1 MKKGI
6 NVWSFKA
13 GTTIRECISLAKE
26 AAFDGIELALDETGE
41 IGLHSNE
48 KTLLEIKKYAA
59 EAGMELP
66 SLATGLYW
74 SYGLT
79 SENKITREKAKSIVK
94 KQLETAAVL
103 GADTILVVPG
113 AVGADFI
120 PNSEVVSYDKA
131 YDNALEALTEL
142 KTEAENYK
150 VSIGIENV
158 WNKFLLSPLE
168 MRDFIDKID
177 SPYVGSYFDVGNVIY
192 SGYPEQWIRIL
203 GKRIKKLHFKDFR
216 RSVGTLSGF
225 VDLLAGDVDYPEVMK
240 ALKEI
245 GYADYVF
252 GEMIP
257 SYTHHTNQIIFNTSA
272 SMDSILEGKALNG
285 LLRVTCEG

>member
-6 NVWSFKA
+6 NIWSFKE
-13 GTTIRECISLAKE
+13 GTSTKECITLAKE
-26 AAFDGIELALDETGE
+26 AGFEGIELALNETGDVSLE
-41 IGLHSNE
+41 SNE
-48 KTLLEIKKYAA
+48 KDLLEIKKFAF
-59 EAGMELP
+59 ESGIELP

-74 SYGLT
+74 SYPLT
-79 SENKITREKAKSIVK
+79 SENKAKRDKAKDIVK

-103 GADTILVVPG
+103 GANIILVVPG
-113 AVGADFI
+113 AVGVDFI
-120 PNSEVVSYDKA
+120 PDAEVVSYDKA
-131 YDNALEALTEL
+131 YDNALEALREL
-142 KTEAENYK
+142 KAVAESYK

-177 SPYVGSYFDVGNVIY
+177 SPFVGSYFDVGNVLY

-203 GKRIKKLHFKDFR
+203 GSRIKSVHFKDFR

-225 VDLLAGDVDYPEVMK
+225 VDLLAGDVNYPEVMK
-240 ALKEI
+240 AFKEI
-245 GYADYVF
+245 NYTGYAI

-257 SYTHHTNQIIFNTSA
+257 NYTHHTNQIVFNTSN
-272 SMDSILEGKALNG
+272 SMDRIFE
-285 LLRVTCEG
+285 R

>member
-6 NVWSFKA
+6 NIWSFKE
-13 GTTIRECISLAKE
+13 GTSIKECVTLAKE
-26 AAFDGIELALDETGE
+26 AGFKGIELALNEAGDVSLE
-41 IGLHSNE
+41 SNE
-48 KTLLEIKKYAA
+48 KDLLEIKNFAS
-59 EAGMELP
+59 ESGIELP

-74 SYGLT
+74 SYPLT
-79 SENKITREKAKSIVK
+79 SQNKAKRDKAKDIVK
-94 KQLETAAVL
+94 KQLETAATL
-103 GADTILVVPG
+103 GANTILVVPG
-113 AVGADFI
+113 AVGVDFI
-120 PNSEVVSYDKA
+120 PDAEVVSYDKA

-142 KTEAENYK
+142 KAVAESYK

-177 SPYVGSYFDVGNVIY
+177 SAFVGSYFDVGNVLF

-203 GKRIKKLHFKDFR
+203 GSRIKSVHFKDFR

-225 VDLLAGDVDYPEVMK
+225 VDLLAGDVNYPEVMK
-240 ALKEI
+240 AFKEI
-245 GYADYVF
+245 NYNGYAI

-257 SYTHHTNQIIFNTSA
+257 NYTHHTNQIVFNTSN
-272 SMDSILEGKALNG
+272 SMDRILE
-285 LLRVTCEG
+285 R